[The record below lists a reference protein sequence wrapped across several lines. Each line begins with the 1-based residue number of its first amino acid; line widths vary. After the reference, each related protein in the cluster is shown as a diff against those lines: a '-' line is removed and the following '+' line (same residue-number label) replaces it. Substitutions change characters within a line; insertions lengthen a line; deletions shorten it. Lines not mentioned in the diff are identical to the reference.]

1 MKRKERV
8 ERGTKRAGAVLAGIV
23 SLCLLGAC
31 AAKGNDTDA
40 ESREVSGSTERE
52 SGSDGLSS
60 EAGSD
65 GMRDA
70 EGESGGQGE
79 DASLDVRERYKAI
92 LLGEKDFVH
101 IVNDDHRDR
110 DKRMNLENIKEVV
123 SDEDWVTARVSK
135 FAVIDLDGNGVE
147 EIVLWIR
154 VNEHLQGFDWG
165 VEILYSQDQEVY
177 GFSLPSRAFYN
188 LKEDG
193 TFEISGGMDESG
205 VGRLRL
211 TESGHEVERITC
223 FPGQAEKSDAVWHDL
238 TADSVEAALESGR
251 P

>member
-1 MKRKERV
+1 MNRKERV
-8 ERGTKRAGAVLAGIV
+8 KKGTKARAVLAGIV

-31 AAKGNDTDA
+31 AAKGSGTDA
-40 ESREVSGSTERE
+40 ESKEVGGSTGQE

-60 EAGSD
+60 EAGGD

-70 EGESGGQGE
+70 EGESGGQGD
-79 DASLDVRERYKAI
+79 DASSDVRERYQAI
-92 LLGEKDFVH
+92 LLGEEGFVH

-135 FAVIDLDGNGVE
+135 FAIIDLDGNGEE

-154 VNEHLQGFDWG
+154 ANEHLKGLDWG
-165 VEILYSQDQEVY
+165 VEVLYSQEQEVY
-177 GFSLPSRAFYN
+177 GFSLPSRAFCN

-211 TESGHEVERITC
+211 TGSSHEVERISC
-223 FPGQAEKSDAVWHDL
+223 FPGQAEKADAVWHDL
-238 TADSVEAALESGR
+238 TADGVEAAFESGR

>member
-1 MKRKERV
+1 MNRKERV
-8 ERGTKRAGAVLAGIV
+8 KKGAKARAVLAGIV

-31 AAKGNDTDA
+31 AAEGNGADA
-40 ESREVSGSTERE
+40 ESSEAGGLTEQE

-65 GMRDA
+65 GMRGA

-79 DASLDVRERYKAI
+79 DTSTDVRARYKAI
-92 LLGEKDFVH
+92 LLGEEDFVH
-101 IVNDDHRDR
+101 IVNEDHRDR

-154 VNEHLQGFDWG
+154 VNEHLQGMDHG

-177 GFSLPSRAFYN
+177 GFSLPYRAFYN

-193 TFEISGGMDESG
+193 TFDISGGMDASG

-211 TESGHEVERITC
+211 TESGHEVEMTMC